1 MKSILVVDDDES
13 IRKYL
18 RRILET
24 HGYEVLDAC
33 DGNAAIERYVEREP
47 DLVVLD
53 ILMPGKDGIETL
65 FELKKN
71 DKHIKIIIMSGG
83 GRLRPDNYLEIAE
96 MVGVCAAMKKPFAKE
111 EFLAEVDHALLN

>member
-1 MKSILVVDDDES
+1 MKSILIVDDDDG

-18 RRILET
+18 RRILEV
-24 HGYEVLDAC
+24 HGYAVLEAS

-65 FELKKN
+65 FELKKIN
-71 DKHIKIIIMSGG
+71 KHIKIIIISGG
-83 GRLRPDNYLEIAE
+83 GRIGPDNYLAIAE
-96 MVGVCAAMKKPFAKE
+96 TVGVCAALKKPFDKE
-111 EFLAEVDHALLN
+111 DFLIKVKYVLSS